1 MKEQNA
7 VDWEGAHM
15 LLKSSSFGN
24 FVLPTRA
31 ILSHTLVGG
40 DRGAIEGD
48 IVTKHWFT
56 HTFHWCR
63 MVTFKRNTKTNPD
76 LSLRGHPRTV
86 AQDKGSS
93 RGSFIS
99 TSVQVVTSLT
109 CSIFV
114 HIIMFKIEIYDT
126 LFILKQTDF
135 EICETITASLS
146 LQSPIY
152 VYFHDAK
159 KVKVGSMWSNT
170 RTEAGPDIRSCPFCS
185 LFIFTITCCFIQSM
199 ALISFYRGPLP

>member
-1 MKEQNA
+1 MFFKSYFTKLSHGDPNYNFCKCLKKKPQISTIYHCLIHFFLLCSGRTRDMKEQNA
-7 VDWEGAHM
+7 VNSEGAHM

-31 ILSHTLVGG
+31 ILSHTLVPR
-40 DRGAIEGD
+40 DRGAIQGD

-93 RGSFIS
+93 RGSFTS

-114 HIIMFKIEIYDT
+114 YIIMFKIEIYGT
-126 LFILKQTDF
+126 LSIL
-135 EICETITASLS
+135 E
-146 LQSPIY
+146 
-152 VYFHDAK
+152 K
-159 KVKVGSMWSNT
+159 K
-170 RTEAGPDIRSCPFCS
+170 PP
-185 LFIFTITCCFIQSM
+185 
-199 ALISFYRGPLP
+199 

>member
-1 MKEQNA
+1 MPQKETINKHNFYHCLIHFFLLYFGRTTDMKEQNA
-7 VDWEGAHM
+7 VNWEGAHM

-24 FVLPTRA
+24 FVLPTRV
-31 ILSHTLVGG
+31 ILSHTLVAW
-40 DRGAIEGD
+40 DRGAIQGD

-114 HIIMFKIEIYDT
+114 YMIMFKIEIYGT
-126 LFILKQTDF
+126 LSILEKTLNLKYARPLWR
-135 EICETITASLS
+135 ESKLTVTNIREVSWCKESEGWLG
-146 LQSPIY
+146 
-152 VYFHDAK
+152 
-159 KVKVGSMWSNT
+159 VK
-170 RTEAGPDIRSCPFCS
+170 
-185 LFIFTITCCFIQSM
+185 
-199 ALISFYRGPLP
+199 

>member
-1 MKEQNA
+1 MPQKETINKHNFYHCLIHFFLLYFGRTTDMKEQNA
-7 VDWEGAHM
+7 VNWEGAHM

-31 ILSHTLVGG
+31 ILSHTLVAW
-40 DRGAIEGD
+40 DRGAIQGD

-114 HIIMFKIEIYDT
+114 YIIMFKIEIYGT
-126 LFILKQTDF
+126 LSILEKTLHLKYARPLWR
-135 EICETITASLS
+135 ESKLIVTNIHVVSWCKESEGWLG
-146 LQSPIY
+146 
-152 VYFHDAK
+152 
-159 KVKVGSMWSNT
+159 VK
-170 RTEAGPDIRSCPFCS
+170 
-185 LFIFTITCCFIQSM
+185 
-199 ALISFYRGPLP
+199 